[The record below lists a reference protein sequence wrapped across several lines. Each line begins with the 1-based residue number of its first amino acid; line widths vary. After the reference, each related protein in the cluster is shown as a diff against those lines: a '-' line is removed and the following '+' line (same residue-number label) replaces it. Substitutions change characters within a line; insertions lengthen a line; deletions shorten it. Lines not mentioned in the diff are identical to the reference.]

1 MTPVSALRC
10 MTAAAALT
18 ALAGC
23 VAAPPATREFSPQA
37 PAGEGAPAQAAP
49 IDVAVLDPL
58 NAPPPPAAASDAM
71 LVPAPDANSSQRVPL
86 NTLAPSGTPSA
97 PTSLLTPPGQTP
109 PRAAAP
115 AMAAPMTAAP
125 TQAPASVPP
134 APSAPMQVAQIPAGR
149 EFEPAPVAPPAQAK
163 APVMAPAVA
172 PTVQPTTPPVR
183 VEPPALRLR
192 PPEGTSPAALTPSED
207 ATVVISSATTRSMQ
221 PREFV
226 PASLTPAP
234 TIAAP
239 GPGDRPLSAAEKNT
253 IQRFETLKRLE
264 DEALITH
271 DEYLKRR
278 NANAGGL
285 LPYTHQPEAEGLG
298 RPVPSADAIV
308 ARIAALRRSFEMRA
322 ITPQQHALE
331 RTMILNALL
340 PENPTDRADPM
351 PPPKDMI
358 EGAAAA
364 GHLERLRE
372 KNLIT
377 AEELQAEKDA
387 IEHAVTTG
395 LLPSQEA
402 GRAAAARRTG
412 TAASRAAPAPAG
424 KAAAAG
430 PQVSPMER
438 EITGPV
444 VHIASYRSEAS
455 ALKGWEEVISKNKA
469 LLTGVQPIVRRV
481 DLGDQGTFYRLM
493 AGSYGSM
500 GEAEAACIKLK
511 ESGQFCRASAT
522 GS

>member
-1 MTPVSALRC
+1 MTSVSVLRC

-23 VAAPPATREFSPQA
+23 AAGSPHPEAPMAAEAAPA
-37 PAGEGAPAQAAP
+37 PAAP
-49 IDVAVLDPL
+49 IEVATLDPL
-58 NAPPPPAAASDAM
+58 NAPPPAPANDGM
-71 LVPAPDANSSQRVPL
+71 LVPVPDANSSQRVPL
-86 NTLAPSGTPSA
+86 NSMAPAATAA
-97 PTSLLTPPGQTP
+97 PTSLLTPPGAAVQLPPQTP
-109 PRAAAP
+109 AAQPAPAPAAP
-115 AMAAPMTAAP
+115 PVAAPP
-125 TQAPASVPP
+125 V
-134 APSAPMQVAQIPAGR
+134 QVAQAPQQPPQKR
-149 EFEPAPVAPPAQAK
+149 EFEPAPVTPSAAP
-163 APVMAPAVA
+163 PAVA
-172 PTVQPTTPPVR
+172 PTVQPAAPPVQAAA
-183 VEPPALRLR
+183 PALRLR
-192 PPEGTSPAALTPSED
+192 PPEGTAPMAPTPSED
-207 ATVVISSATTRSMQ
+207 ATVVISSATARGMQ

-226 PASLTPAP
+226 PASLTPPP
-234 TIAAP
+234 TIANP
-239 GPGDRPLSAAEKNT
+239 GPGEIPLTAMEKNT
-253 IQRFETLKRLE
+253 IQRFEILKRLE

-278 NANAGGL
+278 TANVGGL
-285 LPYTHQPEAEGLG
+285 LPYTHVPAAEGLG

-308 ARIAALRRSFEMRA
+308 ARLAALRRSFEMRA

-372 KNLIT
+372 KNLIS
-377 AEELQAEKDA
+377 AEELQSEKDA

-395 LLPSQEA
+395 LLPSQET
-402 GRAAAARRTG
+402 GRPAARRTG
-412 TAASRAAPAPAG
+412 TTANRPAAPASAG

-455 ALKGWEEVISKNKA
+455 ALKGWEEVIGKNKA
-469 LLTGVQPIVRRV
+469 LLAGMQPIVRRV
-481 DLGDQGTFYRLM
+481 DLADQGTFYRLM
-493 AGSYGSM
+493 AGSYASLGD
-500 GEAEAACIKLK
+500 AEAACIKLK
-511 ESGQFCRASAT
+511 EAGQFCRASAT